1 MLDIDLIIDAYGL
14 THNVEGIRWRF
25 GHLIPDLEDL
35 KLIEEAAGRGISI
48 EYPAGVH
55 DGGKIIFTGEKE
67 PGFDFQKFLD
77 WVEENQEEIRE
88 KVSKK

>member
-35 KLIEEAAGRGISI
+35 KLIEEAAGRGITI
-48 EYPAGVH
+48 EYPAGLY
-55 DGGKIIFTGEKE
+55 DGGKIVFTGEKD
-67 PGFDFQKFLD
+67 PDFDFQKFLN
-77 WVEENQEEIRE
+77 WVAENEATIRKKISE
-88 KVSKK
+88 K